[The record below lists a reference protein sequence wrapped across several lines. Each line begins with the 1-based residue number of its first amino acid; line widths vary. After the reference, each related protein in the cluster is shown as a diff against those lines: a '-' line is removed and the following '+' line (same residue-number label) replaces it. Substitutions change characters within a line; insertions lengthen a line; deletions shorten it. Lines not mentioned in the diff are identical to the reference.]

1 MPLQRGE
8 VQGYDFNRMIVEFTM
23 HPLPGM
29 SALDR
34 LRREQPLKPRLLW
47 SSEF

>member
-23 HPLPGM
+23 LNQGKEFCARSVPQ
-29 SALDR
+29 R
-34 LRREQPLKPRLLW
+34 WTILKVGVT
-47 SSEF
+47 